1 MQKPNQRLRQQNA
14 IITGSSN
21 GIGKAIAIAIAK
33 EGANILINYHS
44 DKEGAEEVAH
54 SISKLE
60 ESGKTLVCKGDV
72 SKEKDVLSMF
82 EQVNKNFG
90 PVDICV
96 ANAGIQVDAAL
107 HEMTLEQWSK
117 VIDVNL
123 TGQFLCARS
132 ALREFLKNGVREGV
146 SRSAGKIIHVSSVHE
161 VIPWAGHANYAAS
174 KGGLAMLMQSICQG
188 YGPYKIRC
196 NNIAPGAIK
205 TDINREVWSDPEKLE
220 KVKLLIPYKEMGE
233 AEEIGSVA
241 CWLASDESEYINGT
255 TIFVDGGMTCYP
267 GFTTNG

>member
-1 MQKPNQRLRQQNA
+1 MQKPNQRLKNQNA

-21 GIGKAIAIAIAK
+21 GIGKAIAIAIAR
-33 EGANILINYHS
+33 EGANVLINYHS

-54 SISKLE
+54 TISKFDNP
-60 ESGKTLVCKGDV
+60 GKTIVCKGDV
-72 SKEKDVLSMF
+72 SKEDDVLAMF
-82 EQVNKNFG
+82 SQVHKNFG

-96 ANAGIQVDAAL
+96 PNAGIQMDAPL
-107 HEMTLEQWSK
+107 HEMTLEQWST
-117 VIDVNL
+117 VVNVNL

-132 ALREFLKNGVREGV
+132 AIREFLKNGVREGI

-174 KGGLAMLMQSICQG
+174 KGGLVMLMQSICQE

-196 NNIAPGAIK
+196 NSVAPGAIK
-205 TDINREVWSDPEKLE
+205 TDINKEVWGDPVKLE
-220 KVKLLIPYKEMGE
+220 KVKELIPYKEMGE